1 MARTLTVSFRLTGVV
16 ADIDD
21 TTPNELGHPAR
32 VLIVECGDDLARIV
46 IPASVWPPEKRE
58 LLAVD
63 RPVAVT
69 GESDV
74 DPFGQDARAVATSLQ
89 LLDSYH

>member
-1 MARTLTVSFRLTGVV
+1 MFRLTGVV
-16 ADIDD
+16 ADVDD
-21 TTPNELGHPAR
+21 TTPDEPGHPSLAP
-32 VLIVECGDDLARIV
+32 IIECGDDLARIV
-46 IPASVWPPEKRE
+46 VPTTVWPLEKRE